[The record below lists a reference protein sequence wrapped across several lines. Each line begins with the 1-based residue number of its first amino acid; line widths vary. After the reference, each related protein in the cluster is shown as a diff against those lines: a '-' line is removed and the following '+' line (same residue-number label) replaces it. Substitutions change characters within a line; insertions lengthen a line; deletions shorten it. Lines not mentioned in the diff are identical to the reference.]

1 MLIPRYQT
9 KWIDKLLQPG
19 KVLQINGSRRVG
31 KTTLLQNWYETQ
43 TDKKSILRVN
53 GEDFHTRQI
62 FTNTTPQSLFQFVGL
77 HNVII
82 FDAAQDIPDLSVSLS
97 VLLREMPFIKIIT
110 SYSIE
115 SEMPDN
121 TTSSLRG
128 RTNHLFLQPLAQM
141 ELKEIESFIKTTDY
155 LPLRLLYG
163 SYPEVLALSTVSQ
176 KEEYLRDI
184 VGNYIYKDILAYE
197 SLRKADKIM
206 ELLKLIA
213 WQTGKEASLPELGS
227 NLGLNKMTVES
238 YLNLLHRFHIIY
250 PRTGYSLNPSKEI
263 SKSKRWY
270 FYDNGILNTVIS
282 DFRPLAMRQDIGA
295 LWENYLLS
303 ERQKRHHCLRNNV
316 QSYFWKSYN
325 RQELDLMEVAEN
337 ARTGYNFN
345 WKNANVKA
353 PGSWQAFYPEA
364 QYKTITPDNYYSWIT
379 SDSL

>member
-238 YLNLLHRFHIIY
+238 YLNLLHRFTLSTPAPDIASIRAKRF
-250 PRTGYSLNPSKEI
+250 PNP
-263 SKSKRWY
+263 
-270 FYDNGILNTVIS
+270 
-282 DFRPLAMRQDIGA
+282 
-295 LWENYLLS
+295 
-303 ERQKRHHCLRNNV
+303 
-316 QSYFWKSYN
+316 
-325 RQELDLMEVAEN
+325 N
-337 ARTGYNFN
+337 AGTFMTM
-345 WKNANVKA
+345 V
-353 PGSWQAFYPEA
+353 S
-364 QYKTITPDNYYSWIT
+364 
-379 SDSL
+379 